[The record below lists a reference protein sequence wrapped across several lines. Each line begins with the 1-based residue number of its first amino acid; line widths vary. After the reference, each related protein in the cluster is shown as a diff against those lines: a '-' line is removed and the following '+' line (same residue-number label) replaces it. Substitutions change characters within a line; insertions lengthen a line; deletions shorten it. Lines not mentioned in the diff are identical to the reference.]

1 MAPLS
6 LYSITIPP
14 FLKQLRMLLA
24 ILEKGKAH
32 SAGNEAK
39 ILESR
44 LIEDMR
50 PLVFQ
55 IQRASDS
62 AKGVAVRVGKVEP
75 ESWPDNEET
84 FPELEV
90 RLKKTIAFLE
100 KVDPKSMDGMED
112 QEVVMQTGSGERRF
126 SATDY
131 VLSYAIPNF
140 YFHSVTAYGLLRKE
154 GVPVGKKDF
163 LGWV

>member
-1 MAPLS
+1 M
-6 LYSITIPP
+6 
-14 FLKQLRMLLA
+14 
-24 ILEKGKAH
+24 
-32 SAGNEAK
+32 
-39 ILESR
+39 
-44 LIEDMR
+44 
-50 PLVFQ
+50 
-55 IQRASDS
+55 
-62 AKGVAVRVGKVEP
+62 
-75 ESWPDNEET
+75 
-84 FPELEV
+84 

>member
-55 IQRASDS
+55 S
-62 AKGVAVRVGKVEP
+62 KLFE
-75 ESWPDNEET
+75 
-84 FPELEV
+84 
-90 RLKKTIAFLE
+90 FLFI
-100 KVDPKSMDGMED
+100 SI
-112 QEVVMQTGSGERRF
+112 RHI
-126 SATDY
+126 
-131 VLSYAIPNF
+131 LSP
-140 YFHSVTAYGLLRKE
+140 
-154 GVPVGKKDF
+154 
-163 LGWV
+163 